1 MILLI
6 LCGYACAFG
15 SDFMAILAL
24 LTAMF
29 TIRNLIFQSFPLVHC
44 DSNLQQLSKGLFLS
58 RRYSVIGFRTE
69 WNTRNYMCLL
79 DVSFMSVYLFLVC
92 CIVSNSLPLDKY
104 VSGMKFYVTVNFI
117 LTMCIMIWYLS
128 QCYRIH
134 KKMDGY
140 CIILGTM
147 ITSFLHV
154 LTYYDCIVI
163 KNRFLEID
171 FIFNPVAIILIV
183 LFLFSISYYPH
194 AIKQDCLF
202 CIHFGIEDDKV
213 KIIVKGGRVVSS
225 IEKFF
230 LPVILDNG
238 DILIYGITNGRKN
251 LDEIIRAEEILT
263 FCHAGEEFVF
273 NVDTRKLY
281 HRESGKKSSNL

>member
-1 MILLI
+1 M
-6 LCGYACAFG
+6 FG
-15 SDFMAILAL
+15 SDFIAILAL

-29 TIRNLIFQSFPLVHC
+29 TIRNLIFKSFPLVYC
-44 DSNLQQLSKGLFLS
+44 DSNLRQLSKGFFLS

-79 DVSFMSVYLFLVC
+79 DVSFMSVYSFLVGCVISSNLFLE
-92 CIVSNSLPLDKY
+92 DY
-104 VSGMKFYVTVNFI
+104 ASGMKFYVAVNFI
-117 LTMCIMIWYLS
+117 LTMCIMIWHLS
-128 QCYRIH
+128 QCYRMH
-134 KKMDGY
+134 KRIDRY

-154 LTYYDCIVI
+154 LTYYDCIFI

-171 FIFNPVAIILIV
+171 LVFNPIAIILMV

-194 AIKQDCLF
+194 TINQDCLF
-202 CIHFGIEDDKV
+202 CIHFGIEDDEV
-213 KIIVKGGRVVSS
+213 KISVKGGRVVSS

-238 DILIYGITNGRKN
+238 DVLIYGITNGRKN
-251 LDEIIRAEEILT
+251 LDEVIKAEEIIT

-273 NVDTRKLY
+273 NANTRKWY
-281 HRESGKKSSNL
+281 HCEDGKKPSHLYSNPIKA